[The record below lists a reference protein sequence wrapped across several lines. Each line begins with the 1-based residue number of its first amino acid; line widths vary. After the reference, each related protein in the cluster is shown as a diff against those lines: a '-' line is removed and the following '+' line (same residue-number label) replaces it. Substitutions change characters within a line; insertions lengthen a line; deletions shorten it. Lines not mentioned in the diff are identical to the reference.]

1 MYNLN
6 MDDKFDNNDFTIIE
20 ELTETDSLIEV
31 KPKIKLFADLKFD
44 DQPLQQLPQDSYL
57 DVHYPQYTET
67 RCAICSSP
75 FRTLAEHVYLESG
88 KKPQAVIKFFDKYYS
103 ARLNWTQ
110 VKTHMDSHCDFR
122 KVSVS
127 GLKGYEQREEM
138 IAPWVFREHQL
149 ALVALMTEL
158 DEVRGID
165 CGKNNELKLKRSAMV
180 EKLIARIMDLKEKR
194 DNAGVLA
201 LNIFEILINLHEKL
215 VCSDDKRIVS
225 MEIKTLRDRLQQEH

>member
-1 MYNLN
+1 
-6 MDDKFDNNDFTIIE
+6 MDNNFDNNDFTIIE

-31 KPKIKLFADLKFD
+31 KPKLKLFAELKFD
-44 DQPLQQLPQDSYL
+44 EKPVVPLPQDTFI
-57 DVHYPQYTET
+57 DVYYPQYTET
-67 RCAICSSP
+67 RCSICSSP

-88 KKPQAVIKFFDKYYS
+88 KKPQATIKFFEKHFN
-103 ARLNWTQ
+103 ARLNWAQ
-110 VKTHMDSHCDFR
+110 VKTHMDAHCDFR

-149 ALVALMTEL
+149 ALIALMTEL

-201 LNIFEILINLHEKL
+201 LNIFEILINLHERL
-215 VCSDDKRIVS
+215 VCADDKRIVS
-225 MEIKTLRDRLQQEH
+225 MEIKTLRDRLQQEN

>member
-1 MYNLN
+1 
-6 MDDKFDNNDFTIIE
+6 MDNNFDNNDFTIIE

-31 KPKIKLFADLKFD
+31 KPKLKLFAELKFD
-44 DQPLQQLPQDSYL
+44 EKPVVPLPQDTFI
-57 DVHYPQYTET
+57 DVYYPQYTET
-67 RCAICSSP
+67 RCSICSSP

-88 KKPQAVIKFFDKYYS
+88 KKPQATIKFFEKHFN
-103 ARLNWTQ
+103 ARLNWAQ
-110 VKTHMDSHCDFR
+110 VKTHMDAHCDFR

-149 ALVALMTEL
+149 ALIALMTEL

-215 VCSDDKRIVS
+215 VCADDKRIVS
-225 MEIKTLRDRLQQEH
+225 MEIKTLRDRLQQEN

>member
-1 MYNLN
+1 MNDN
-6 MDDKFDNNDFTIIE
+6 FDNNDFTIIDD
-20 ELTETDSLIEV
+20 LIETDSLIEV
-31 KPKIKLFADLKFD
+31 KPKLKLFAELKFD
-44 DQPLQQLPQDSYL
+44 EKPVIPLPQDTFI
-57 DVHYPQYTET
+57 DVYYPQYTET
-67 RCAICSSP
+67 RCSLCSSP

-88 KKPQAVIKFFDKYYS
+88 KKPQATIKFFDKHFN
-103 ARLNWTQ
+103 ARLNWAQ
-110 VKTHMDSHCDFR
+110 VKTHMDVHCDFR

-149 ALVALMTEL
+149 ALIALMTEL

-225 MEIKTLRDRLQQEH
+225 MEIKTLRDRLQQEN

>member
-1 MYNLN
+1 
-6 MDDKFDNNDFTIIE
+6 MDDTFDNNDFSIIE

-31 KPKIKLFADLKFD
+31 KPKIKLFAELKFD
-44 DQPLQQLPQDSYL
+44 EQPVVPLPQDTFI
-57 DVHYPQYTET
+57 DVYYPQLTET
-67 RCAICSSP
+67 RCSICSSP

-88 KKPQAVIKFFDKYYS
+88 KKPQATIKFFEKHFN
-103 ARLNWTQ
+103 ARLNWAQ
-110 VKTHMDSHCDFR
+110 VKTHMDAHCDFR

-149 ALVALMTEL
+149 ALIALMTEL

-215 VCSDDKRIVS
+215 VCSEDKRIVS
-225 MEIKTLRDRLQQEH
+225 IEIKILRDRLQQEH